1 MSNLSIN
8 PLITHP
14 KFRANNSVKSKN
26 ASIIVRIDNSQRKKD
41 QQQDLNL
48 SVLRFTFGIPG
59 LDESYLPRWI
69 GYGFGSLL
77 VLNHFLGS
85 NSVTSLPQMRTE
97 ALGLSLAAF
106 SIALPYF
113 GRFLKG
119 ATPVDQTALPQ
130 GSEQIFVMS
139 ENVSDTLKEDLAWA
153 TYVLLR
159 NTNSIA
165 VLIYIQGELCVRG
178 YWNTPDNISK
188 AQVIDWFKGRIED
201 IGLFDLK
208 DTLYFPQTAESRLWE
223 MLPRGT
229 RSLLVEPVLLQNA
242 KEMDRAE
249 GFVLLASSIDTAYTD
264 KDRAWI
270 GAVANKFGDIMETAV
285 GILIPKKDVICPDKV
300 IGQEGNAED

>member
-270 GAVANKFGDIMETAV
+270 GAVANKFGGA
-285 GILIPKKDVICPDKV
+285 
-300 IGQEGNAED
+300 N